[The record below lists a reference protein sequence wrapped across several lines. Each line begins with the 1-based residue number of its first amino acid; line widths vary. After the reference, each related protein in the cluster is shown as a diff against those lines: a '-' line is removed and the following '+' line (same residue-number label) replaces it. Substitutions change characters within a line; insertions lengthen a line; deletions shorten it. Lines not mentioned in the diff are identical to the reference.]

1 MIALSSSG
9 RPAVPPK
16 TWKKHRAERI
26 CDLNMDIFTNLS
38 EETTYS
44 RSKLQAIL
52 SAWVLATPFESNGG
66 KVSTSNGH
74 VAEEDYRKQSIYSLL
89 YSVYRSVGTVKSD
102 LGEPYE
108 FTFNTWGYDW
118 PKAWGAPPARAD
130 DPQRFGKNAYAG
142 LFHFDAIRKLAA
154 ERGGRV
160 HVVEMGCGT
169 GGGADHI
176 CENVLPKCTYEA
188 VDMQLAGIS
197 TCRSKFVPRHR
208 GRLVATRADATHL
221 PIGDEV
227 ADIVA
232 VCETHVTDQGDVMT
246 EEDRKFFR
254 SAKRVLKPGGYF
266 VWGNAIPEIAWKPA
280 FEFMESIGIKV
291 IEVCDVNLEGVRA
304 RDLDAPRIEAYIE
317 QALDK
322 FFAFRVPVY
331 GARKRTEAEL
341 AMKNLC
347 RHPGT
352 RLYED
357 MRTRS
362 DTYKVVLA
370 QKT

>member
-1 MIALSSSG
+1 
-9 RPAVPPK
+9 
-16 TWKKHRAERI
+16 
-26 CDLNMDIFTNLS
+26 MDIFTNLD
-38 EETTYS
+38 EQTTYS
-44 RSKLQAIL
+44 LPKLQAIL
-52 SAWVLATPFESNGG
+52 SAWVLTTPFESNGG

-74 VAEEDYRKQSIYSLL
+74 VAEEDYKKQSIYSLL

-118 PKAWGAPPARAD
+118 PAAWGPAPTRAT
-130 DPQRFGKNAYAG
+130 DPQRFGKYAYAG
-142 LFHFDAIRKLAA
+142 LFHFEALKKLVAA
-154 ERGGRV
+154 RDGRV
-160 HVVEMGCGT
+160 HIVEMGCGT

-176 CENVLPKCTYEA
+176 CETILPKCTYEA
-188 VDMQLAGIS
+188 VDMQLAGVS

-208 GRLVATRADATHL
+208 GRLVATRADATQL
-221 PIGDEV
+221 PIDDAV

-254 SAKRVLKPGGYF
+254 SAKRVLKPGGF
-266 VWGNAIPEIAWKPA
+266 FTWGNAIPASAWQPA
-280 FEFMESIGIKV
+280 FEFMESLGLKV
-291 IEVCDVNLEGVRA
+291 LEVCDVNEESVRA

-322 FFAFRVPVY
+322 FLAFRVPVY
-331 GARKRTEAEL
+331 GARKRRAAEL

-352 RLYED
+352 RLYDE
-357 MRTRS
+357 MRTRA
-362 DTYKVVLA
+362 DTYRVVLA
-370 QKT
+370 QKTCA